1 MTILRTVGAGTS
13 KVLVLPGL
21 FGANMA
27 FDAMLEYADCE
38 RFQYVVVEYRGYGT
52 AKNDLGLY
60 SLREIVT
67 DVVRL
72 LDYLGWVKVHL
83 IGHSAGALAAQ
94 MIAVATPARAVSITS
109 LAGVSA
115 GGLRGDSS
123 RIRVLSDAASDLE
136 KRAAVMHG
144 GTGQRYCAGFTKSL
158 SAHSEGKILPLALRS
173 YAQDAA
179 ATDIQTQ
186 VEGSRIP
193 FLAVVGRHD
202 PGNTESIARETT
214 LRLYPHAQI
223 EVIDS
228 GHYPM
233 NECPALTMSLIE
245 RFHTGIDKTV
255 A

>member
-83 IGHSAGALAAQ
+83 IGHSAGALAATNLKLL
-94 MIAVATPARAVSITS
+94 VFR
-109 LAGVSA
+109 
-115 GGLRGDSS
+115 
-123 RIRVLSDAASDLE
+123 
-136 KRAAVMHG
+136 
-144 GTGQRYCAGFTKSL
+144 
-158 SAHSEGKILPLALRS
+158 
-173 YAQDAA
+173 
-179 ATDIQTQ
+179 
-186 VEGSRIP
+186 
-193 FLAVVGRHD
+193 
-202 PGNTESIARETT
+202 T
-214 LRLYPHAQI
+214 LRQTFRTASI
-223 EVIDS
+223 ES
-228 GHYPM
+228 GST
-233 NECPALTMSLIE
+233 CCV
-245 RFHTGIDKTV
+245 RG
-255 A
+255 